1 MLKYFVDQV
10 HERSKP
16 RRAAVDSHVPH
27 IVEADSV
34 KTKVGRRRRKTMRE
48 RHAPPTLWS
57 AALITHTSARSSSC
71 YKSFPP
77 KDPHP
82 TFTYLLSLSLPL
94 SPLTRSGK
102 KWTNDHSISPA
113 NALHFFVT
121 SISESVNFLQ
131 GDDGTQNYVTGW
143 LHRRGHPYSHGGV
156 NRCNSS
162 SIEREP
168 CLNNFLNQ
176 HRTLSCP
183 LKSPTTSH
191 GKLRRCNGF
200 SVDFPQLTN
209 LRGKHHTT
217 QVASTQP
224 DRPHMTRDES
234 EGKREP
240 RAALARAVRN

>member
-1 MLKYFVDQV
+1 MRLPFGLLPSSLTPPPALHLV
-10 HERSKP
+10 
-16 RRAAVDSHVPH
+16 
-27 IVEADSV
+27 
-34 KTKVGRRRRKTMRE
+34 TKVSLLKT
-48 RHAPPTLWS
+48 
-57 AALITHTSARSSSC
+57 LILLSRTCSPS
-71 YKSFPP
+71 
-77 KDPHP
+77 
-82 TFTYLLSLSLPL
+82 LSLSLRSQGQAKSGLMTTRYHPL
-94 SPLTRSGK
+94 MRS
-102 KWTNDHSISPA
+102 TFSSHQSARVSIFCRETTVP
-113 NALHFFVT
+113 
-121 SISESVNFLQ
+121 
-131 GDDGTQNYVTGW
+131 NYVTGW